1 MQRVG
6 YHCSHEQ
13 HAPSALL
20 EHARAAERAGF
31 GAAMCSDHFMPWS
44 AEAGQ
49 GQSGFAWS
57 WLGAA
62 MAATQMS
69 FGTVTA
75 PGQRYHPAILAQA
88 IATLAE
94 MFPDRFWAA
103 LATGEALNEHVTD
116 DRWPPKAERRDRLR
130 ESVDVIRALLRGET
144 VTHRGH
150 VHVHE
155 AKLYTLPATAPP
167 LFGAALTLE
176 TARWAGSWADGL
188 ITVPG
193 PPDALREMIDGFR
206 EAAGARK
213 PVYLQVSIAHARTEA
228 EAEQVARAWRAAAV
242 GDGNF
247 KADVT
252 LPQYFDAAAA
262 HVSAEALRG
271 SVRISADRQQHL
283 DWLARDLE
291 LGIDRIY
298 VHHVGPT
305 TAHQQDFFAE
315 LAADLLRL

>member
-1 MQRVG
+1 
-6 YHCSHEQ
+6 
-13 HAPSALL
+13 
-20 EHARAAERAGF
+20 
-31 GAAMCSDHFMPWS
+31 
-44 AEAGQ
+44 
-49 GQSGFAWS
+49 
-57 WLGAA
+57 
-62 MAATQMS
+62 MS

-75 PGQRYHPAILAQA
+75 PGQRYHPAILAQG

-103 LATGEALNEHVTD
+103 LATGEALNEHITG
-116 DRWPPKAERRDRLR
+116 DRWPAKPERRERLR
-130 ESVDVIRALLRGET
+130 ESIDVIRALLRGET

-155 AKLYTLPATAPP
+155 AKLYTRPAAVPP

-176 TARWAGSWADGL
+176 TARWAGTWADGL
-188 ITVPG
+188 ITVAG
-193 PPDALREMIDGFR
+193 PPDALRELIDAFR
-206 EAAGARK
+206 EAAGGDK
-213 PVYLQVSIAHARTEA
+213 PVYLQVAIAHARTEA
-228 EAEQVARAWRAAAV
+228 EAEAVARAWRAAAV

-271 SVRISADRQQHL
+271 AVRISADRQQHL
-283 DWLARDLE
+283 DALARDLE

-305 TAHQQDFFAE
+305 TAHQQAFFAE
-315 LAADLLRL
+315 LAADFLRL